1 VSYDVP
7 MKIMRLA
14 VFSLL
19 ALTLTASAQ
28 TSNLRRGMYAHFETS
43 LGAFTAVLEAGLVP
57 RTVNNFVSLAR
68 GTKAWT
74 DPTGAVMAGKPFY
87 DGLIFHRVVR
97 DFVIQTGDPT
107 GNGAGGPG
115 YTIADEFSPSIR
127 HDQAGILSMGNKG
140 ARDTGGSQI
149 FITLREARE
158 LNNVNAAF
166 GRVIRGMDVV
176 RKIGNVRTKNDRPVE
191 PVVLQ
196 HVRIE
201 IVE

>member
-1 VSYDVP
+1 
-7 MKIMRLA
+7 
-14 VFSLL
+14 
-19 ALTLTASAQ
+19 
-28 TSNLRRGMYAHFETS
+28 MYAHFETS
-43 LGAFTAVLEAGLVP
+43 LGTFTALLEAGLAP

-74 DPTGAVMAGKPFY
+74 DPKGAVVAGKPFY

-107 GNGAGGPG
+107 GNGPGGPG
-115 YTIADEFSPSIR
+115 YMIADEFSASIR
-127 HDQAGILSMGNKG
+127 HDQPGILSMANKG
-140 ARDTGGSQI
+140 TRDSGGSQI

-158 LNNVNAAF
+158 LNGINAAF
-166 GRVIRGMDVV
+166 GRVVRGMDVV
-176 RKIGNVRTKNDRPVE
+176 RKIGNVRTRNDRPVE

-201 IVE
+201 VVE